1 METIY
6 DIKKILDILP
16 HRFPMLLIDRV
27 LELEPGKRILALKN
41 VTINEPFFQG
51 HFPEAPIMP
60 GVMILEAMA
69 QAGGILTYTSS
80 FQKEKGLIYFM
91 AMDQVKFRKPVMAG
105 DQLISEMVILKLRK
119 RVVKM
124 KGKAMVGGQ
133 VAAQAEFLA
142 ALGEKKNDTPDS
154 NH

>member
-1 METIY
+1 MVTSF

-51 HFPEAPIMP
+51 HFPGTPIMP

-69 QAGGILTYTSS
+69 QAGGILTYASS
-80 FQKEKGLIYFM
+80 FQKAQGVIYFM
-91 AMDQVKFRKPVMAG
+91 AMDKVKFRRPVTAG
-105 DQLISEMVILKLRK
+105 DQLVFELEILRLRK
-119 RVVKM
+119 KAVKM
-124 KGKAMVGGQ
+124 RGKAMVDGE

-142 ALGEKKNDTPDS
+142 ALGGEE
-154 NH
+154 

>member
-1 METIY
+1 METRY

-51 HFPEAPIMP
+51 HFPEVPIMP

-69 QAGGILTYTSS
+69 QAGGILT
-80 FQKEKGLIYFM
+80 
-91 AMDQVKFRKPVMAG
+91 
-105 DQLISEMVILKLRK
+105 
-119 RVVKM
+119 
-124 KGKAMVGGQ
+124 
-133 VAAQAEFLA
+133 
-142 ALGEKKNDTPDS
+142 
-154 NH
+154 

>member
-51 HFPEAPIMP
+51 HFPGVPIMP

-69 QAGGILTYTSS
+69 QAGGILTYASS

-91 AMDQVKFRKPVMAG
+91 GMDQVKFRRPVTAG

-119 RVVKM
+119 KVVKM
-124 KGKAMVGGQ
+124 SGKAMVGGK

-142 ALGEKKNDTPDS
+142 ALGERE
-154 NH
+154 